1 MEINTANKSIHIFF
15 LQLYKEITK
24 TLNLSLKEYKTSRK
38 QGPSE

>member
-24 TLNLSLKEYKTSRK
+24 TLSLKEYKTSRQ

>member
-15 LQLYKEITK
+15 FSYKEITK
-24 TLNLSLKEYKTSRK
+24 TLNLSLKEYKTSRQ